1 LSSQASYDLRDTPL
15 PATWKAV
22 VGFLLSGYLF
32 ALLGAVLPAWEL
44 REPFGFDVVG
54 NYFLSLSAGVIA
66 AIQVAPRIQRRGS
79 PAFMLVFACALAC
92 GALLFLSM
100 VPPPV
105 PAVWRML
112 GLFIVGIATG
122 TLNSAL
128 FHSISRNYQS
138 DPAGTVNSGGIFYGF
153 GCLAAA
159 LLVAATFYVPSILT
173 FVAIVPGC
181 FAGVYA
187 NVQIAMP
194 PRERQPTLRQ
204 ALRDLR
210 STGAVLFALLLF
222 FQFGNEWSIAGW
234 LPLYLIHHLG
244 TSPKTAIL
252 LLAFYWTAL
261 LVGRTVAVSA
271 LPRLPHAKLLLGSVL
286 SAMFGCII
294 LAFTDNLFGAGTAIL
309 LIGSGFASI
318 YPLVAEKIGR
328 RFPYYNPGLFNGI
341 FSFALMGGMVAPA
354 TLGYCAEHWGIG
366 AVAWLPVLGTS
377 MVFVLLLLIWLESKV
392 TGR

>member
-1 LSSQASYDLRDTPL
+1 M

-22 VGFLLSGYLF
+22 IGFLLSGYLF
-32 ALLGAVLPAWEL
+32 ALLGAVLPSWEV
-44 REPFGFDVVG
+44 RQPFSFDLVG
-54 NYFLSLSAGVIA
+54 AYFLSLSIGVIA
-66 AIQVAPRIQRRGS
+66 ATQIAPRVERRGTG
-79 PAFMLVFACALAC
+79 FMLVFACLLAC
-92 GALLFLSM
+92 AALLFLSM
-100 VPPPV
+100 VPPPA
-105 PAVWRML
+105 PALWRMA
-112 GLFIVGIATG
+112 GLLVVGVATG
-122 TLNSAL
+122 TLNGAL
-128 FHSISRNYQS
+128 FHTISLNYRS
-138 DPAGTVNSGGIFYGF
+138 DPAGTVNTGGIFYGF

-187 NVQIAMP
+187 NIQITIP
-194 PRERQPTLRQ
+194 KQEGQPSLRQ

-210 STGAVLFALLLF
+210 STGALLFALLLF

-244 TSPKTAIL
+244 ISPKAAIM
-252 LLAFYWTAL
+252 LLALYWMSL

-271 LPRLPHAKLLLGSVL
+271 LPRLPHAKLLGGSVI
-286 SAMFGCII
+286 SAMFGCLI
-294 LAFTDNLFGAGTAIL
+294 LALTDNLFGASTAIL
-309 LIGSGFASI
+309 FIGAGFASI
-318 YPLVAEKIGR
+318 YPLVAEAIGR

-341 FSFALMGGMVAPA
+341 FSFALMGGMMAPA
-354 TLGYCAEHWGIG
+354 TLGLAAEHWGIR
-366 AVAWLPVLGTS
+366 AVVWLPALGTS

>member
-1 LSSQASYDLRDTPL
+1 MEIQQTPL

-22 VGFLLSGYLF
+22 IGFLLSGYLF
-32 ALLGAVLPAWEL
+32 ALLGAILPSWEL
-44 REPFGFDVVG
+44 RQPFGFDIVG
-54 NYFLSLSAGVIA
+54 AYFLSLSLGVIA
-66 AIQVAPRIQRRGS
+66 ATQVAPRVERRGTG
-79 PAFMLVFACALAC
+79 FMLVFACLLAC

-100 VPPPV
+100 VPPPA
-105 PAVWRML
+105 PAIWRMS
-112 GLFIVGIATG
+112 GLLVVGLATG

-128 FHSISRNYQS
+128 FHTISRNYES
-138 DPAGTVNSGGIFYGF
+138 DPAGTVNTGGIFYGF

-159 LLVAATFYVPSILT
+159 LLVSATFYVPSILT

-187 NVQIAMP
+187 NTQIAMP
-194 PRERQPTLRQ
+194 AQEGQPTLGQ

-210 STGAVLFALLLF
+210 STGAMLFALLLF
-222 FQFGNEWSIAGW
+222 FQFGNEYSIAGW
-234 LPLYLIHHLG
+234 LPLFLIHHLG

-252 LLAFYWTAL
+252 MLAFYWMAL

-271 LPRLPHAKLLLGSVL
+271 LPRLPHAKLLGGSVL
-286 SAMFGCII
+286 SAMFGCLI
-294 LAFTDNLFGAGTAIL
+294 LAFTNNLFGAGTAIL
-309 LIGSGFASI
+309 LIGAGFASI

-354 TLGYCAEHWGIG
+354 TLGVAAQHWGVG
-366 AVAWLPVLGTS
+366 AVVWLPALGTS

>member
-1 LSSQASYDLRDTPL
+1 LGIRETPV

-22 VGFLLSGYLF
+22 IGFLLSGYLF
-32 ALLGAVLPAWEL
+32 ALLGAVLPSWEV
-44 REPFGFDVVG
+44 RQPFSFDLVG
-54 NYFLSLSAGVIA
+54 AYFLSLSIGVIA
-66 AIQVAPRIQRRGS
+66 ATQIAPRVERRGTG
-79 PAFMLVFACALAC
+79 FMLVFACLLAC
-92 GALLFLSM
+92 AALLFLSM
-100 VPPPV
+100 VPPPA
-105 PAVWRML
+105 PALWRMA
-112 GLFIVGIATG
+112 GLLVVGVATG
-122 TLNSAL
+122 TLNGAL
-128 FHSISRNYQS
+128 FHTISLNYRS
-138 DPAGTVNSGGIFYGF
+138 DPAGTVNTGGIFYGF

-187 NVQIAMP
+187 NIQITIP
-194 PRERQPTLRQ
+194 KQEGQPSLRQ

-210 STGAVLFALLLF
+210 STGALLFALLLF

-244 TSPKTAIL
+244 ISPKAAIM
-252 LLAFYWTAL
+252 LLALYWMSL

-271 LPRLPHAKLLLGSVL
+271 LPRLPHAKLLGGSVI
-286 SAMFGCII
+286 SAMFGCLI
-294 LAFTDNLFGAGTAIL
+294 LALTDNLFGASTAIL
-309 LIGSGFASI
+309 FIGAGFASI
-318 YPLVAEKIGR
+318 YPLVAEAIGR

-341 FSFALMGGMVAPA
+341 FSFALMGGMMAPA
-354 TLGYCAEHWGIG
+354 TLGLAAEHWGIR
-366 AVAWLPVLGTS
+366 AVVWLPALGTS

>member
-1 LSSQASYDLRDTPL
+1 VA
-15 PATWKAV
+15 
-22 VGFLLSGYLF
+22 GFLLSGYLF
-32 ALLGAVLPAWEL
+32 AFLGAVLPSWEL
-44 REPFGFDVVG
+44 RQPFGFDIVG
-54 NYFLSLSAGVIA
+54 AYFLSLSAGVIA
-66 AIQVAPRIQRRGS
+66 ATQVASRVERRGTG
-79 PAFMLVFACALAC
+79 FMLVFACLLAC
-92 GALLFLSM
+92 GALLFLSV
-100 VPPPV
+100 VPPPS
-105 PAVWRML
+105 PAGWRML
-112 GLFIVGIATG
+112 GLFVVGVATG
-122 TLNSAL
+122 TLNDGL
-128 FHSISRNYQS
+128 FHTISRNYQS

-173 FVAIVPGC
+173 FVAIVPGA

-187 NVQIAMP
+187 NTQIAI
-194 PRERQPTLRQ
+194 PRQAGQPTLRQ
-204 ALRDLR
+204 ALSDLR

-234 LPLYLIHHLG
+234 LPLYLIHHIG

-252 LLAFYWTAL
+252 LLAFYWMAL
-261 LVGRTVAVSA
+261 LVGRAAAVSA
-271 LPRLPHAKLLLGSVL
+271 LPRLPHGKLLGGSVL
-286 SAMFGCII
+286 SAMFGCLI

-309 LIGSGFASI
+309 LIGAGFASI

-341 FSFALMGGMVAPA
+341 FSFALMGGMMAPA
-354 TLGYCAEHWGIG
+354 TLGFAAQSWGVG
-366 AVAWLPVLGTS
+366 AVAWLPALGTS

>member
-1 LSSQASYDLRDTPL
+1 MAQPV

-44 REPFGFDVVG
+44 RQPFSFAIVG

-66 AIQVAPRIQRRGS
+66 AGRVAPRVMRRGGL
-79 PAFMLVFACALAC
+79 AFMLVFACVLAC
-92 GALLFLSM
+92 GALVFLSL
-100 VPPPV
+100 VPPPA
-105 PAVWRML
+105 PAAWRMA
-112 GLFIVGIATG
+112 GLLVIGLATG

-128 FHSISRNYQS
+128 FHTISTHYRS
-138 DPAGTVNSGGIFYGF
+138 DPASTVNTGGIFFGF

-159 LLVAATFYVPSILT
+159 LLVAATFYVPGILT
-173 FVAIVPGC
+173 YVAIVPAA
-181 FAGVYA
+181 FAGIYRNLEIVPA
-187 NVQIAMP
+187 ALEQ
-194 PRERQPTLRQ
+194 QPTVLQ
-204 ALRDLR
+204 AFRDLR

-234 LPLYLIHHLG
+234 LPLFMMHHVG
-244 TSPKTAIL
+244 TSPKAAIL
-252 LLAFYWTAL
+252 MLALYWMAL

-271 LPRLPHAKLLLGSVL
+271 LPRVQHARLLLASVL
-286 SAMFGCII
+286 SALFGCLI
-294 LAFTDNLFGAGTAIL
+294 LAFTNNLFGAGTAIL
-309 LIGSGFASI
+309 LIGGGFASI

-328 RFPYYNPGLFNGI
+328 RFPYYHPALFNGI
-341 FSFALMGGMVAPA
+341 FSFALMGGMMAPA
-354 TLGYCAEHWGIG
+354 TLGYAAEQWGVGMLVWVPTIG
-366 AVAWLPVLGTS
+366 TG

>member
-1 LSSQASYDLRDTPL
+1 V

-32 ALLGAVLPAWEL
+32 ALLGAILPAWEL
-44 REPFGFDVVG
+44 QQPFGFAVVG

-66 AIQVAPRIQRRGS
+66 AIQVAPRVQRRGG
-79 PAFMLVFACALAC
+79 PGFMLVFSCVLACA
-92 GALLFLSM
+92 ALLFLSM
-100 VPPPV
+100 VPPPSA
-105 PAVWRML
+105 AVWRVL
-112 GLFIVGIATG
+112 GLFVVGIATG

-128 FHSISRNYQS
+128 FNSISRNYQN
-138 DPAGTVNSGGIFYGF
+138 DRAGTVNSGGIFYGF

-187 NVQIAMP
+187 NVQITMP
-194 PRERQPTLRQ
+194 EQEMQPTLRQ
-204 ALRDLR
+204 AFRDLR

-244 TSPKTAIL
+244 ISPKTAIL
-252 LLAFYWTAL
+252 LLAFYWMML
-261 LVGRTVAVSA
+261 LVGRTLAVAA
-271 LPRLPHAKLLLGSVL
+271 LPRMPHGKLLAGSVL
-286 SAMFGCII
+286 SAMFGCLI
-294 LAFTDNLFGAGTAIL
+294 LAFTNNLFGAGTAIL
-309 LIGSGFASI
+309 FIGGGFATI

-341 FSFALMGGMVAPA
+341 FSFALMGGMLAPA
-354 TLGYCAEHWGIG
+354 TLGYAAEHWGIG

>member
-1 LSSQASYDLRDTPL
+1 LSTTAGYNFRETPV

-22 VGFLLSGYLF
+22 IGFLLSGYLF

-44 REPFGFDVVG
+44 QQPFGFDVVG
-54 NYFLSLSAGVIA
+54 AYFLSLSVGVIA
-66 AIQVAPRIQRRGS
+66 ATQVAPRVERRGTG
-79 PAFMLVFACALAC
+79 FMLVFACVLAC
-92 GALLFLSM
+92 AALLFLSI
-100 VPPPV
+100 VPPPA
-105 PAVWRML
+105 PAGWRMF
-112 GLFIVGIATG
+112 GLFLVGVATG
-122 TLNSAL
+122 TLNSGL
-128 FHSISRNYQS
+128 FHTISRNYRS
-138 DPAGTVNSGGIFYGF
+138 DPAGTVNTGGIFYGF

-173 FVAIVPGC
+173 FVAIVPGS

-187 NVQIAMP
+187 NTQIAIP
-194 PRERQPTLRQ
+194 EQEDQPTLRQ

-234 LPLYLIHHLG
+234 LPLYLIHQVG
-244 TSPKTAIL
+244 ASPKTAIL
-252 LLAFYWTAL
+252 LLAFYWMAL

-271 LPRLPHAKLLLGSVL
+271 LPRLPHGKLLGGSVL
-286 SAMFGCII
+286 SAMFGCLI
-294 LAFTDNLFGAGTAIL
+294 LAFTNNLFGAGTAIL
-309 LIGSGFASI
+309 LIGAGFASI

-341 FSFALMGGMVAPA
+341 FSFALMGGMMAPA
-354 TLGYCAEHWGIG
+354 SLGFFTQRWGVG
-366 AVAWLPVLGTS
+366 AVAWMTALGTS

>member
-1 LSSQASYDLRDTPL
+1 V

-32 ALLGAVLPAWEL
+32 ALLGAILPAWEL
-44 REPFGFDVVG
+44 RVPFRFATVG

-66 AIQVAPRIQRRGS
+66 AGQVAPKVRRRGGL
-79 PAFMLVFACALAC
+79 AFMLVFACVLAC
-92 GALLFLSM
+92 AALLFLSL
-100 VPPPV
+100 VPPPAA
-105 PAVWRML
+105 AVWRML
-112 GLFIVGIATG
+112 GLLVMGLATG

-128 FHSISRNYQS
+128 FHTISRHYQS
-138 DPAGTVNSGGIFYGF
+138 DPAGTVNTGGIFFGF

-173 FVAIVPGC
+173 YVAIVPAA
-181 FAGVYA
+181 FAGIYK
-187 NVQIAMP
+187 NIRITP
-194 PRERQPTLRQ
+194 PLQEQPTVAQ
-204 ALRDLR
+204 AIRDLR

-234 LPLYLIHHLG
+234 LPLFLIHQVG
-244 TSPKTAIL
+244 TSPKAAIL
-252 LLAFYWTAL
+252 LLALYWMAL

-271 LPRLPHAKLLLGSVL
+271 LPRLPHGKLLLASVL
-286 SAMFGCII
+286 SALFGCLI
-294 LAFTDNLFGAGTAIL
+294 LAFTNNLFGAGTAIL
-309 LIGSGFASI
+309 LIGAGFASI

-341 FSFALMGGMVAPA
+341 FSFALMGGMMAPA
-354 TLGYCAEHWGIG
+354 TLGYAAEQWGVGMLGWIP
-366 AVAWLPVLGTS
+366 ALGTG

>member
-1 LSSQASYDLRDTPL
+1 V

-44 REPFGFDVVG
+44 RQPFGFDIVG
-54 NYFLSLSAGVIA
+54 AYFLSLSVGVIA
-66 AIQVAPRIQRRGS
+66 ATQVAPRVERRGTG
-79 PAFMLVFACALAC
+79 FMLVFACLLAC
-92 GALLFLSM
+92 AALLFLSM
-100 VPPPV
+100 VPPPA
-105 PAVWRML
+105 PAAWRIA
-112 GLFIVGIATG
+112 GLFLVGLATG
-122 TLNSAL
+122 TLNGAL
-128 FHSISRNYQS
+128 FHTISPNYRC
-138 DPAGTVNSGGIFYGF
+138 DPAGTVNTGGIFYGF

-173 FVAIVPGC
+173 FVAIVPGA

-187 NVQIAMP
+187 NTQIAMP
-194 PRERQPTLRQ
+194 RQEDQPSVRQ

-210 STGAVLFALLLF
+210 STGALLFALLLF

-244 TSPKTAIL
+244 ISPKTAIL
-252 LLAFYWTAL
+252 LLAFYWMAL
-261 LVGRTVAVSA
+261 LVGRTAAVSTLA
-271 LPRLPHAKLLLGSVL
+271 RLPHGKLLGGSVV
-286 SAMFGCII
+286 SAMFGCLI
-294 LAFTDNLFGAGTAIL
+294 LAFTNNLFGAGTAIL
-309 LIGSGFASI
+309 FIGAGFASI
-318 YPLVAEKIGR
+318 YPLVAEAIGR

-341 FSFALMGGMVAPA
+341 FSFALMGGMMAPA
-354 TLGYCAEHWGIG
+354 TLGFAAEHWGVSAMVWIP
-366 AVAWLPVLGTS
+366 LLGTS

>member
-1 LSSQASYDLRDTPL
+1 M
-15 PATWKAV
+15 PAAWKAV

-44 REPFGFDVVG
+44 QQPFGFVVVG

-66 AIQVAPRIQRRGS
+66 AIQVAPRIERRGS
-79 PAFMLVFACALAC
+79 PAFMLVFACLLAC
-92 GALLFLSM
+92 AALLFLSM
-100 VPPPV
+100 VPPPSL
-105 PAVWRML
+105 AVWRML
-112 GLFIVGIATG
+112 GLFVVGIAAG

-128 FHSISRNYQS
+128 FRSISRNYQN

-187 NVQIAMP
+187 NFQIAMP
-194 PRERQPTLRQ
+194 AREEEPTLRQ
-204 ALRDLR
+204 VVRDLR
-210 STGAVLFALLLF
+210 STGAMLFALLLF

-252 LLAFYWTAL
+252 LLAFYWMAL

-271 LPRLPHAKLLLGSVL
+271 LPRLHHGKLLLGSVL

-309 LIGSGFASI
+309 FIGSGFASI
-318 YPLVAEKIGR
+318 YPLVAERIGR

-341 FSFALMGGMVAPA
+341 FSFALMGGMFAPA
-354 TLGYCAEHWGIG
+354 TLGYAAEHWGIG
-366 AVAWLPVLGTS
+366 AVVWLPALGTS

>member
-1 LSSQASYDLRDTPL
+1 LEPQEFAPV

-32 ALLGAVLPAWEL
+32 ALLGAILPAWEL
-44 REPFGFDVVG
+44 RVPFRFATVG

-66 AIQVAPRIQRRGS
+66 ASQVAPRVRRRGGL
-79 PAFMLVFACALAC
+79 AFMLVFACVLAC
-92 GALLFLSM
+92 AALLFLSS
-100 VPPPV
+100 VPPPAA
-105 PAVWRML
+105 PTWRML
-112 GLFIVGIATG
+112 GLLLIGLATG

-128 FHSISRNYQS
+128 FHSISRHYQS
-138 DPAGTVNSGGIFYGF
+138 DPAGTVNSGGIFFGL

-159 LLVAATFYVPSILT
+159 LLVAATFYVHSILT
-173 FVAIVPGC
+173 YVAIVPAA
-181 FAGVYA
+181 FAGVYR
-187 NVQIAMP
+187 NIRITP
-194 PRERQPTLRQ
+194 PPQEQPTIGQ

-234 LPLYLIHHLG
+234 LPLFLIHQVG

-252 LLAFYWTAL
+252 LLALYWMAL

-271 LPRLPHAKLLLGSVL
+271 LPRLPHGKLLLTSVL
-286 SAMFGCII
+286 SALFGCLI
-294 LAFTDNLFGAGTAIL
+294 LAFTNNLFGAGTAIL
-309 LIGSGFASI
+309 LIGAGFASI

-341 FSFALMGGMVAPA
+341 FSFALMGGMLAPA
-354 TLGYCAEHWGIG
+354 TLGYAAEQWGVGILG
-366 AVAWLPVLGTS
+366 WLPALGTG

>member
-1 LSSQASYDLRDTPL
+1 LGTQAGYDLRETPV

-22 VGFLLSGYLF
+22 IGFLLSGYLF

-44 REPFGFDVVG
+44 QQPFGFDLVG
-54 NYFLSLSAGVIA
+54 AYFLSLSAGVIA
-66 AIQVAPRIQRRGS
+66 AIQVAPRVERRGMG
-79 PAFMLVFACALAC
+79 FTLVFACVLAC
-92 GALLFLSM
+92 VALLFLSI
-100 VPPPV
+100 VPPPA
-105 PAVWRML
+105 PAGLRMF
-112 GLFIVGIATG
+112 GLFVIGIATA
-122 TLNSAL
+122 TLNNAL
-128 FHSISRNYQS
+128 FHTISRNYLN
-138 DPAGTVNSGGIFYGF
+138 DPAGTVNTGGIFYGF

-187 NVQIAMP
+187 NTQLAAPEREGQP
-194 PRERQPTLRQ
+194 PVRQ
-204 ALRDLR
+204 ALRDLH

-234 LPLYLIHHLG
+234 LPLYLIHNLG
-244 TSPKTAIL
+244 ISPKTAIL
-252 LLAFYWTAL
+252 LLALYWTAL
-261 LVGRTVAVSA
+261 LVGRTVAVST
-271 LPRLPHAKLLLGSVL
+271 LPRLPHARLLGGSAL
-286 SAMFGCII
+286 SAMFGCLI

-309 LIGSGFASI
+309 LIGAGFASI

-341 FSFALMGGMVAPA
+341 FSFALMGGMMAPA
-354 TLGYCAEHWGIG
+354 ILGFAAELWGVR
-366 AVAWLPVLGTS
+366 AVVWLPALGTT
-377 MVFVLLLLIWLESKV
+377 MVFLLLCLIWLESKV

>member
-1 LSSQASYDLRDTPL
+1 M

-44 REPFGFDVVG
+44 RQPFGFATVG
-54 NYFLSLSAGVIA
+54 YYFLSLSAGVIA
-66 AIQVAPRIQRRGS
+66 ASQLAPRVRRRGGL
-79 PAFMLVFACALAC
+79 AFMLVFACVLAC
-92 GALLFLSM
+92 AALLFLSM

-105 PAVWRML
+105 PAIWRML
-112 GLFIVGIATG
+112 GLLVIGLATG

-128 FHSISRNYQS
+128 FHTISRHYQS
-138 DPAGTVNSGGIFYGF
+138 DPAGTVNTGGIFFGF

-173 FVAIVPGC
+173 YVAIVPAA
-181 FAGVYA
+181 FAGIYT
-187 NVQIAMP
+187 NIRIAP
-194 PRERQPTLRQ
+194 PMQEQPTITQ
-204 ALRDLR
+204 AFRDLR

-234 LPLYLIHHLG
+234 LPLFMIHQVG
-244 TSPKTAIL
+244 TSPKAAIL
-252 LLAFYWTAL
+252 LLALYWMAL
-261 LVGRTVAVSA
+261 LVGRTVAVVA
-271 LPRLPHAKLLLGSVL
+271 LPRVPHGKLLLASVL
-286 SAMFGCII
+286 SALLGCLI
-294 LAFTDNLFGAGTAIL
+294 LGYTNNVFGAGTAIL
-309 LIGSGFASI
+309 FIGAGFASI

-341 FSFALMGGMVAPA
+341 FSFALMGGMLAPA
-354 TLGYCAEHWGIG
+354 SLGYAAEEWGVGMLVWIPAFG
-366 AVAWLPVLGTS
+366 IS

>member
-1 LSSQASYDLRDTPL
+1 MDLREPPV

-32 ALLGAVLPAWEL
+32 ALLGAVLPSWEL
-44 REPFGFDVVG
+44 REPFGFSTVG

-66 AIQVAPRIQRRGS
+66 AGQVAPRVRRRGGL
-79 PAFMLVFACALAC
+79 AFMLVFACVLAC
-92 GALLFLSM
+92 AALLFLSL
-100 VPPPV
+100 VPPP
-105 PAVWRML
+105 AAALWRML
-112 GLFIVGIATG
+112 GLVIIGLATG

-128 FHSISRNYQS
+128 FHTISPNYQS
-138 DPAGTVNSGGIFYGF
+138 DPAGTVNTGGIFFGF

-159 LLVAATFYVPSILT
+159 LLVAATFYVPGILT
-173 FVAIVPGC
+173 YVAIVPAA
-181 FAGVYA
+181 FAGVYT
-187 NVQIAMP
+187 NIRITPLTQD
-194 PRERQPTLRQ
+194 QPTISQ
-204 ALRDLR
+204 AFRDLR

-234 LPLYLIHHLG
+234 LPLFMLHQVG

-252 LLAFYWTAL
+252 LLALYWMAL
-261 LVGRTVAVSA
+261 LVGRTVAVWA
-271 LPRLPHAKLLLGSVL
+271 LPRVPHGKLLLASVL
-286 SAMFGCII
+286 SALFGCLI
-294 LAFTDNLFGAGTAIL
+294 LGYTNNVFGAGTAIL
-309 LIGSGFASI
+309 FIGAGFASI

-341 FSFALMGGMVAPA
+341 FSFALMGGMLAPA
-354 TLGYCAEHWGIG
+354 TLGYAAEQWGVGMLVWIPSFG
-366 AVAWLPVLGTS
+366 IS